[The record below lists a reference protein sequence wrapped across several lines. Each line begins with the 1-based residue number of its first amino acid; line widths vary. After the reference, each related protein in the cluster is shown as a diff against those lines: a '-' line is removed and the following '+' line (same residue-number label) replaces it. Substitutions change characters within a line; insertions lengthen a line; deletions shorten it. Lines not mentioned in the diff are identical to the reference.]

1 MRYRKEYDMGDV
13 FLYRDE
19 PEYQSW
25 NSKEKRWSKSAHA
38 MDAFLGWSECHPVEI
53 TKEEAEEIA
62 GVKFED

>member
-1 MRYRKEYDMGDV
+1 MGYRKEYDIGDV

-25 NSKEKRWSKSAHA
+25 DFKEKRWKKTAHA
-38 MDAFLGWSECHPVEI
+38 KDAFSGWSDSHPIEI